1 LSFCLNLMKI
11 FGEFHKN
18 ITSLLSIFQL

>member
-1 LSFCLNLMKI
+1 MKI
-11 FGEFHKN
+11 FDKN